1 MQALR
6 NPRPERVERSAQIIP
21 FAEMNRARSMRV
33 LAREPGAPTEA
44 HPWAYMFPRPA
55 AGETERS

>member
-6 NPRPERVERSAQIIP
+6 NPRREPIERSAQIIP

-33 LAREPGAPTEA
+33 LAQDPGAPTET
-44 HPWAYMFPRPA
+44 HPWAYVFPRRSV
-55 AGETERS
+55 GESERS